1 MGSLTKYE
9 VENAFDS
16 DQIVTYVTNLMEMIL
31 SSNLTD
37 QYSERLMTTLNTI
50 ISSRCKV
57 IQAMSSVHIS
67 LAVKSTLKSSTETL
81 VHLINN
87 DIKLAKVF
95 RKLVA
100 KESGIIGDVEKLSSA
115 AAASL
120 KTRPEAKSKFIK
132 IIKNILQTEV
142 DKFLRSNMNM
152 SNQAIK
158 TAQEL
163 VKMLISCYNVE
174 IELKD
179 RTEYE
184 VENIHQLDLIDA
196 IFSVSDRDDDTKSW
210 ILIPSMKIAVATL
223 KINEPEDDYE
233 RLFEIISRRVE
244 ELHSLSSFYTNAT
257 HCEAWSK
264 FVKSI
269 LKNALKLSSST
280 ASERHGTSMKKGI
293 LALKMLTKLCEK
305 LHSISNAKKK
315 KTRGWKE
322 KADADCH
329 QIFNLICGHSNF
341 LSLLYSKS
349 KDQDLQSL
357 KYELLNLIV
366 LLINSYPKICEDL
379 ELTIFL
385 GAYHGTLSAPDCSI
399 LQMLHRCEIE
409 TSGHERIS
417 KLAMLQPLLWGQA
430 AVSKY
435 STLHN
440 KMSKMTQ
447 SSEILQL
454 IQPER
459 MLRSAL
465 KLPLNLKMDISNVD
479 VAIDYDSN
487 YYDPRFFL
495 PLICNLCIPGA
506 YVDRHL
512 KLIDSGVLALVFAS
526 FSSYDPPMRA
536 LGCTALC
543 RVHDQIASAKKA
555 LSAEKQI
562 WLHLIDVVKN
572 GLAQQLDEQGVPK
585 RVPSI
590 TTVFLARITSI
601 LSSPLDPM
609 YRALSSFI
617 LAKPSLE
624 MFSVPEF
631 SRLFHSQNISQP
643 NEDEETNNGKGE
655 NNKLCFSNTQPIT
668 ERNWILAVIR
678 DGLRDSLDFNILEQN
693 FILKIVLTFFSGRN
707 KNLQA
712 DASKHIILEILNKAV
727 RIKDKALDLIKRHG
741 FLLWLVDQVMLIS
754 AEHIADTNND
764 SEGYGKICEELAQ
777 VFCESWNSSKHIFK
791 KENVVQEE
799 LITLTEFQNTAT
811 DFIAAMIQMNGSKSI
826 SLRSFRSLVMVNAEL
841 KVLKRTDAGL
851 DQVDES
857 QQADLPSSKIV
868 KEISTS
874 IISHI
879 TTNPNI
885 WCEKYGPV
893 SKFQREIE
901 NIMLICN
908 EN

>member
-1 MGSLTKYE
+1 
-9 VENAFDS
+9 
-16 DQIVTYVTNLMEMIL
+16 
-31 SSNLTD
+31 
-37 QYSERLMTTLNTI
+37 
-50 ISSRCKV
+50 
-57 IQAMSSVHIS
+57 
-67 LAVKSTLKSSTETL
+67 
-81 VHLINN
+81 LINN

-163 VKMLISCYNVE
+163 VKMLISCYSVE

-179 RTEYE
+179 RAEYE
-184 VENIHQLDLIDA
+184 VENIHQLELIDA
-196 IFSVSDRDDDTKSW
+196 IFSASDSDDETKSW

-223 KINEPEDDYE
+223 KMNGPEDEYE
-233 RLFEIISRRVE
+233 PLFEIINRRVE
-244 ELHSLSSFYTNAT
+244 QLHSLSSFYTNAT

-269 LKNALKLSSST
+269 LKNALKLSSSI

-293 LALKMLTKLCEK
+293 LALKMLTKLCTK

-349 KDQDLQSL
+349 KEQDLQSL
-357 KYELLNLIV
+357 KYELLNLMV

-379 ELTIFL
+379 ELTVFL

-399 LQMLHRCEIE
+399 LQMIHRCEIE

-465 KLPLNLKMDISNVD
+465 KLPLNLKMDISNTEVT
-479 VAIDYDSN
+479 IDYDSN

-495 PLICNLCIPGA
+495 PLICNVCTPGA

-543 RVHDQIASAKKA
+543 RVYDQIASAKIASAKKA

-590 TTVFLARITSI
+590 TTVFLARITAI
-601 LSSPLDPM
+601 LSSPMDPM
-609 YRALSSFI
+609 YRPLSSFI
-617 LAKPSLE
+617 LVKPSLE
-624 MFSVPEF
+624 MFTVPEF
-631 SRLFHSQNISQP
+631 SRLFHSQNIRQP
-643 NEDEETNNGKGE
+643 NEDEEINNGKGE
-655 NNKLCFSNTQPIT
+655 NTKLCFSNTQPIT

-754 AEHIADTNND
+754 AEHIADTIQRAM
-764 SEGYGKICEELAQ
+764 EKF
-777 VFCESWNSSKHIFK
+777 VKSWRRCFVSLGIRVNISSKK
-791 KENVVQEE
+791 K
-799 LITLTEFQNTAT
+799 
-811 DFIAAMIQMNGSKSI
+811 M
-826 SLRSFRSLVMVNAEL
+826 
-841 KVLKRTDAGL
+841 
-851 DQVDES
+851 
-857 QQADLPSSKIV
+857 
-868 KEISTS
+868 
-874 IISHI
+874 
-879 TTNPNI
+879 
-885 WCEKYGPV
+885 
-893 SKFQREIE
+893 
-901 NIMLICN
+901 
-908 EN
+908 